1 VCPANSK
8 RLPIDTSLIDLPS
21 DLHELVEVLAENR
34 HDVWAQQRLSNG
46 WSHRQERDEA
56 GKKHSCLIPYQEL
69 PESEKQYERNTAV
82 ETVKLILKLGYSLVP
97 PNTNRDIQNG
107 SPISSHS
114 PSLDEIDSLNL
125 SSLIPFWHSHTPG
138 EWSNSPEVYKH
149 LGQRILKLGEPLLAY
164 DVLTEGLA
172 ISQTD
177 VRLRQL
183 LALSLARSGATQ
195 RANSILTE
203 LREEGHHD
211 EETLGIL
218 ARTHKD
224 LWTQATNPAE
234 RKRQLGLAYEFYTEA
249 YRLNGGYYAGIN
261 AATLGLLLG
270 KKDRAR
276 ALAREVRRAC
286 LRELDHLGVRDAYR
300 YWPLATLGEAA
311 LILRRWSEAE
321 DRYAQAAE
329 IGRGQFAELSST
341 RRNARLILD
350 YLGRE
355 AKDIENCFQIPKVVV
370 FAGHLIDRPGRQTPR
385 FPPQLEP
392 AVRNAIRSRLKKI
405 GAGFGYA
412 SAACGSDI
420 LFLEALIENGV
431 EAHIVLP
438 YDKKRFAKDS
448 VTILPGTDWGSR
460 FEQVLARASEIITA
474 SSQRL
479 GEGSMSFEYTNLVLQ
494 GLAHMKAR
502 QLETEVVPL
511 AVWDQKPGDGPGGTA
526 GMIELWQSLGLSVEM
541 IDLAKILRRQCPNLV
556 SKISGLPAPAVTP
569 KRRTGSKKFTTRIMA
584 MLFADAVHFSKL
596 TERQIPLFV
605 QQFLGTIAALIAE
618 SSNAPVV
625 KNTWG
630 DGLYFVFRDVRE
642 AGLFA
647 LELSEDLNRR
657 NWTDKGLPATLNLRI
672 ALHAGPVY
680 SCTDPVLQQQTYTGT
695 HVSRTARMEPIT
707 PPGQVYASQAFA
719 ALAAAQAVREFTC
732 DYVGQTPLAKG
743 YGTFPTFHVR
753 RNAGT

>member
-1 VCPANSK
+1 MCPANFK
-8 RLPIDTSLIDLPS
+8 PLIDTSRIDLPS
-21 DLHELVEVLAENR
+21 DLHDLVEILAENT
-34 HDVWAQQRLSNG
+34 HGVWAQQRLLDG
-46 WSHRQERDEA
+46 WSHGPERDNV
-56 GKKHSCLIPYQEL
+56 GKRHSCLVPYQEL
-69 PESEKQYERNTAV
+69 QESEKQYERNTAV
-82 ETVKLILKLGYSLVP
+82 ETVKLILKLGYNLVP
-97 PNTNRDIQNG
+97 PNTTRDMQNG
-107 SPISSHS
+107 SPIPSHS
-114 PSLDEIDSLNL
+114 QFLDQIDSLNL
-125 SSLIPFWHSHTPG
+125 SSLIPLWRSHTPG
-138 EWSNSPEVYKH
+138 EWSNLEVYKH
-149 LGQRILKLGEPLLAY
+149 LGQRVLKLGEPLLAY
-164 DVLTEGLA
+164 DILTEGLA
-172 ISQTD
+172 SSQTD
-177 VRLRQL
+177 MRLRQL

-195 RANSILTE
+195 RANSILTQ
-203 LREEGHHD
+203 LREEGHDD

-224 LWTQATNPAE
+224 LWTQATGPAE
-234 RKRQLGLAYEFYTEA
+234 RKRQLGLAYEFYAEA

-270 KKDRAR
+270 KKDRAQ

-286 LRELDHLGVRDAYR
+286 VRELGHLGVRDAYR

-329 IGRGQFAELSST
+329 IGRGQFADLSST

-350 YLGRE
+350 YLDRD
-355 AKDIENCFQIPKVVV
+355 AINIEKCFQIPKVVV
-370 FAGHLIDRPGRQTPR
+370 FAGHLIDRPGRKTPR
-385 FPPQLEP
+385 FPHQLEP
-392 AVRNAIRSRLKKI
+392 TVRNAIRSRLKKLD
-405 GAGFGYA
+405 AGFGYA

-420 LFLEALIENGV
+420 LFLEALIESGA
-431 EAHIVLP
+431 EAHVVLP
-438 YDKKRFAKDS
+438 YDRKRFVRDS
-448 VTILPGTDWGSR
+448 VTIIPGTDWGAR
-460 FEQVLARASEIITA
+460 FEQVLARAHEIITA

-479 GEGSMSFEYTNLVLQ
+479 GEGGMSFEYTNLLLQ

-526 GMIELWQSLGLSVEM
+526 GMIGLWQSLGLSVEM

-556 SKISGLPAPAVTP
+556 SKISSPPAIAP
-569 KRRTGSKKFTTRIMA
+569 KRRAGSEKFTTRIMA

-618 SSNAPVV
+618 SSNAPIV

-647 LELSEDLNRR
+647 LELCEDLNRR

-680 SCTDPVLQQQTYTGT
+680 SCTDPVLQQQTYTGS

-753 RNAGT
+753 RCNAGT

>member
-1 VCPANSK
+1 VCPANFK
-8 RLPIDTSLIDLPS
+8 PLPIGTASIDLPG
-21 DLHELVEVLAENR
+21 DLQELVEILAER
-34 HDVWAQQRLSNG
+34 THDVLAQQRLLDGLSQG
-46 WSHRQERDEA
+46 QERDGT
-56 GKKHSCLIPYQEL
+56 GKKHSRLIPYQEL
-69 PESEKQYERNTAV
+69 PESEKQFDRNTAV
-82 ETVKLILKLGYSLVP
+82 ETLKLILNLGYNLVSP
-97 PNTNRDIQNG
+97 ETTRDSQNG

-114 PSLDEIDSLNL
+114 QFLDQIGSLNL
-125 SSLIPFWHSHTPG
+125 SFLIALWHSHTPG
-138 EWSNSPEVYKH
+138 EWSKTPEVYKR
-149 LGQRILKLGEPLLAY
+149 LGERVLKLGEPLLAY
-164 DVLTEGLA
+164 DVLAEGLA
-172 ISQTD
+172 SSQTD

-195 RANSILTE
+195 RANSILTR
-203 LREEGHHD
+203 LREEGHND

-224 LWTQATNPAE
+224 LWTQSTDPAE
-234 RKRQLGLAYEFYTEA
+234 RKRQLGLAYEFYAAA

-286 LRELDHLGVRDAYR
+286 LRELDHLGEKDASR

-311 LILRRWSEAE
+311 LILRKWTESE

-329 IGRGQFAELSST
+329 IGRGQFAELTST

-350 YLGRE
+350 YLGRD

-392 AVRNAIRSRLKKI
+392 AVRNAIRSRLKKL

-412 SAACGSDI
+412 STACGSDI
-420 LFLEALIENGV
+420 LFLEALVEMGA
-431 EAHIVLP
+431 EAHVVLP
-438 YDKKRFAKDS
+438 YGKKQFAKDS
-448 VTILPGTDWGSR
+448 VRILPGTNWGAR
-460 FEQVLARASEIITA
+460 FEQVLARANEIITA
-474 SSQRL
+474 SSERL
-479 GEGSMSFEYTNLVLQ
+479 GEGGMSFEYTNLVLQ

-502 QLETEVVPL
+502 QLETELVPL
-511 AVWDQKPGDGPGGTA
+511 AVWDQKPGDGPGGTVS
-526 GMIELWQSLGLSVEM
+526 MIGLWHSLGLKVEM

-556 SKISGLPAPAVTP
+556 SKNSGPPAIAP
-569 KRRTGSKKFTTRIMA
+569 KRRAGAKKFTTRIMA

-647 LELSEDLNRR
+647 LELCEDLNRR

-719 ALAAAQAVREFTC
+719 ALTAAQGVREFTC

-753 RNAGT
+753 RCNAGI

>member
-1 VCPANSK
+1 MCPANFK
-8 RLPIDTSLIDLPS
+8 PLPTDTSRIDLPS
-21 DLHELVEVLAENR
+21 HLHELVEILAANT
-34 HDVWAQQRLSNG
+34 HDVCAQQRLLDEWG
-46 WSHRQERDEA
+46 HGQGRDDA
-56 GKKHSCLIPYQEL
+56 GKKHYCLIPYQEL
-69 PESEKQYERNTAV
+69 PESEKQYDRNTAV
-82 ETVKLILKLGYSLVP
+82 ETLKLILKLGYNLLLP
-97 PNTNRDIQNG
+97 KATGDIQNG

-114 PSLDEIDSLNL
+114 QFLDQVGSLNL
-125 SSLIPFWHSHTPG
+125 SSLIALWHSHTPG
-138 EWSNSPEVYKH
+138 EWSNTPEVYKQ
-149 LGQRILKLGEPLLAY
+149 LGERVLKLGEPLLAF

-172 ISQTD
+172 SSQTD

-195 RANSILTE
+195 RANSILTQ
-203 LREEGHHD
+203 LRKEGHHD

-224 LWTQATNPAE
+224 LWTQAIDLAE
-234 RKRQLGLAYEFYTEA
+234 RERQLALAYEFYDEA

-276 ALAREVRRAC
+276 ELAREVKRAC
-286 LRELDHLGVRDAYR
+286 VKELDHLGEKDAYR
-300 YWPLATLGEAA
+300 YWPLATLGEAS

-329 IGRGQFAELSST
+329 IGRGQFAELGST

-350 YLGRE
+350 YLGRD
-355 AKDIENCFQIPKVVV
+355 AKGIENCFQIPKVVV
-370 FAGHLIDRPGRQTPR
+370 FAGHLIDRPGRPTPR

-392 AVRNAIRSRLKKI
+392 AVRSAIRSRLKKL

-412 SAACGSDI
+412 SLACGSDI
-420 LFLEALIENGV
+420 LFLEALIENGA
-431 EAHIVLP
+431 EAHVVLP
-438 YDKKRFAKDS
+438 YDKKRFVKDS
-448 VTILPGTDWGSR
+448 VTILPGTNWGAR
-460 FEQVLARASEIITA
+460 FEQVLARANEIITA

-479 GEGSMSFEYTNLVLQ
+479 GEGSMSFQYTNLVLQ
-494 GLAHMKAR
+494 GLAHMKAS
-502 QLETEVVPL
+502 QLETEMVPL
-511 AVWDQKPGDGPGGTA
+511 AVWDQKPGDGPDGTA
-526 GMIELWQSLGLSVEM
+526 DMIGLWQSLGLSVEI

-556 SKISGLPAPAVTP
+556 SKDNGPPAIVS
-569 KRRTGSKKFTTRIMA
+569 KRRTGSRKFTTRIMA

-596 TERQIPLFV
+596 TERQIPLFM
-605 QQFLGTIAALIAE
+605 QEFLGTIATLVAE

-630 DGLYFVFRDVRE
+630 DGLYFVFQDVRD

-647 LELSEDLNRR
+647 LELCEDLNRR

-719 ALAAAQAVREFTC
+719 ALAAAQGVREFTC

-753 RNAGT
+753 RCNTGT